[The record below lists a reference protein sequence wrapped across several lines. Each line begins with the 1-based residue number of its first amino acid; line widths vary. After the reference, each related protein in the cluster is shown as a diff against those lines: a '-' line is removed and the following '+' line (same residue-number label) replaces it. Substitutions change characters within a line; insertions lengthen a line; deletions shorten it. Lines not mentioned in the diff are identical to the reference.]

1 MADLIARLLAQ
12 VTQELGER
20 RDVPGATYRLQ
31 LHAGFT
37 FRDACRL
44 VPYLH
49 DLGITHCYASP
60 YLKARPGS
68 THGYDIINHQLLNPE
83 IGSEEDYA
91 DWVAA
96 LHSQGMGQILDIV
109 PNHMGIVGNE
119 NLWWN
124 DVLENGPASPYA
136 GFFDISWHAS
146 PRAELQNKVLL
157 PILGDPYGKVL
168 EAQQLRLEYAAGA
181 FTVHYFDHR
190 FPVGPCTYGM
200 ILGHQLEELE
210 QLLGAESPAFVEY
223 QSILTAI
230 SHLPRSSDTEP
241 AKMTERQREKE
252 VIKRRLAAL
261 TEQSAPLREFIEQT
275 LTLCNGTPGD
285 PHSFDLL
292 DRLLNQQAYR
302 LAYWRVASDEI
313 NYRRFFDINELA
325 ALSMERPEVFAATH
339 ELVFRLLLSGQVNG
353 LRIDHPDGLYD
364 PRQYLERLQQHFVL
378 ARAQSIFEEQPE
390 YRGQEWNDV
399 EGPLR
404 EAIAKAS
411 RSENGDR
418 PPEEQ
423 DNVSV
428 CCDNPLWR
436 PLYVIVEKI
445 LGTAEPIPED
455 WPVYGS
461 SGYGFLNLLN
471 GLFIDA
477 GNSPAF
483 TRLYNDW
490 IQEAPRFPDVV
501 YEKKLLILRMA
512 MSGEL
517 QMLAHQLDRLAQKD
531 RWSRDFTLSSL
542 RSALRE
548 IIACFPVYRSYISEA
563 GIHESDRKY
572 IQRAVARAKAKNAA
586 ISTALFHFVR
596 DRLLLKYPESAEEP
610 IRAEQRRFAGKF
622 QQVTAPVMAKG
633 LEDTTFYVYTRLL
646 SLNEVGGD
654 PDRFGLPPAALHR
667 YYQERQAHWPWSLSS
682 TSTHDT
688 KRSEDVR
695 ARLNVLSEL
704 PGAWRDCL
712 AHWGELNRPHR
723 IAVEELSAPDVNEEY
738 LLYQTLLGAWPL
750 EPYST
755 EVYAEF
761 VKRIQAYMQK
771 ALHEAKVHTSWI
783 NPNPAYDDAVQEFI
797 RRILDVET
805 NAPFVQDLRTF
816 QKRISHYGLFNSLSQ
831 TLLKITAPGVPDLY
845 QGTELWDFSLV
856 DPDNRRPVD
865 YERRRAMLNDL
876 RASVSAV
883 GTRLPEYAEELTA
896 MKEDGRIKLYVT
908 YRALHSRGDAPA
920 LFTTGEYLPAE
931 AAGAKPEHVFGF
943 VRRHEQQA
951 ALVAVPRL
959 LTGLVP
965 SPSELPLGRDV
976 WPDTVLLLPEGVPN
990 WRWRNVFTGESLKG
1004 LVQSDQLVLPLADVF
1019 AHFPVALLQAE
1030 A

>member
-1 MADLIARLLAQ
+1 MTDIIASLLTR
-12 VTQELGER
+12 VTQEISQR
-20 RDVPGATYRLQ
+20 RDFPGATYRVQ
-31 LHAGFT
+31 FHAGFT
-37 FRDACRL
+37 FCDASRL
-44 VPYLH
+44 VPYWH

-68 THGYDIINHQLLNPE
+68 THGYDIIDHQLLNPE
-83 IGSEEDYA
+83 VGSEQDYA
-91 DWVAA
+91 DWVTA
-96 LHSQGMGQILDIV
+96 LRAHGMGQILDIV

-119 NLWWN
+119 NPWWN

-146 PRAELQNKVLL
+146 PRPELQNKVLL
-157 PILGDPYGKVL
+157 PILGDPYGEVL
-168 EAQQLRLEYAAGA
+168 EAQQLRLRYAAGA
-181 FTVHYFDHR
+181 FTVHYFEHR
-190 FPVGPCTYGM
+190 FPVAPCSYGM
-200 ILGHQLEELE
+200 ILGHQIEELE
-210 QLLGAESPAFVEY
+210 RLLGAEASPFVEY

-230 SHLPRSSDTEP
+230 SHLPHFFDTEP
-241 AKMTERQREKE
+241 AKVTERQREKE

-261 TEQSAPLREFIEQT
+261 TEQSAPVREFIEQT
-275 LTLCNGTPGD
+275 LALYNGKPGD

-292 DRLLNQQAYR
+292 DRLLNNQAYR

-339 ELVFRLLLSGQVNG
+339 ELIFRLLRTGQVNG

-378 ARAQSIFEEQPE
+378 ARARSLFEEQPE
-390 YRGQEWNDV
+390 YRGQEWKDV
-399 EGPLR
+399 EGPLL
-404 EAIAKAS
+404 EAITKALH
-411 RSENGDR
+411 SENGDG
-418 PPEEQ
+418 PEEKGIVPVFS
-423 DNVSV
+423 DH
-428 CCDNPLWR
+428 PFWR
-436 PLYVIVEKI
+436 PLYVVVEKI
-445 LGTAEPIPED
+445 LGTGEPIQGD

-471 GLFIDA
+471 GLFVDA
-477 GNSPAF
+477 GNSQAL
-483 TRLYNDW
+483 TGLYDDW
-490 IQEAPRFPDVV
+490 IQETPRFPEVV
-501 YEKKLLILRMA
+501 YENKLLILRIA

-531 RWSRDFTLSSL
+531 RWSRDFTLNSL

-548 IIACFPVYRSYISEA
+548 IIACFPVYRSYISEE
-563 GIHESDRKY
+563 GIHDSDRKY

-586 ISTALFHFVR
+586 LSTALFHFVR
-596 DRLLLKYPESAEEP
+596 DRLLLKYPESVDEAV
-610 IRAEQRRFAGKF
+610 RAEQRRFAGKF

-633 LEDTTFYVYTRLL
+633 LEDTTFYVYNRLL

-654 PDRFGLPPAALHR
+654 PDRFGLSPTALHR
-667 YYQERQAHWPWSLSS
+667 YFQERQAHWPWALSS

-704 PGAWRDCL
+704 PGVWRDCL

-723 IAVEELSAPDVNEEY
+723 IAVEDLSAPDANEEY

-755 EVYAEF
+755 EVYADF
-761 VKRIQAYMQK
+761 IKRIQAYLRK
-771 ALHEAKVHTSWI
+771 ALHEAKVYTSWI

-797 RRILDVET
+797 RRILDPET
-805 NAPFVQDLRTF
+805 NGLFVQDLRAF
-816 QKRISHYGLFNSLSQ
+816 QKRISHYGLFNSLAQ
-831 TLLKITAPGVPDLY
+831 TLLKVTAPGVPDLY

-865 YERRRAMLNDL
+865 YERRREMLSDL
-876 RASVSAV
+876 RTSVSAA
-883 GTRLPEYAEELTA
+883 GARLHEYAWQLTA
-896 MKEDGRIKLYVT
+896 AKEDGRIKLYVI
-908 YRALHSRGDAPA
+908 YRSLHCRREHPA

-931 AAGAKPEHVFGF
+931 AEGVKQDHVFGF

-951 ALVAVPRL
+951 AVIAVPRL

-965 SPSELPLGRDV
+965 SLYELPLGRNV
-976 WPDTVLLLPEGVPN
+976 WQDTVLLLPDGDAKR
-990 WRWRNVFTGESLKG
+990 RWRNVFTGEMLKCPVG
-1004 LVQSDQLVLPLADVF
+1004 AGPMVLPLADVF
-1019 AHFPVALLQAE
+1019 AHFPVALLMAE
-1030 A
+1030 D